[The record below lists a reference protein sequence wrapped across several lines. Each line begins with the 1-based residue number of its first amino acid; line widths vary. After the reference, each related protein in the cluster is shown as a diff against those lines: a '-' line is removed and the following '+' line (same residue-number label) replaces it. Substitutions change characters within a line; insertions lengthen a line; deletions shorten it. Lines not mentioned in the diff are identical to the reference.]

1 MVAKMQTV
9 TNYLSQTLHLSL
21 LCVHTLLFYS
31 DNRQSRVR
39 TLQPWAFAIPFLSL
53 AACGDVSL
61 CHSTQA
67 RTDRRDFGIFG
78 K

>member
-1 MVAKMQTV
+1 MVAKICKL
-9 TNYLSQTLHLSL
+9 LSQTLHLFAFVSTRCL
-21 LCVHTLLFYS
+21 LTYKT
-31 DNRQSRVR
+31 QSRVR
-39 TLQPWAFAIPFLSL
+39 TPQPPIPFFPL
-53 AACGDVSL
+53 AACGDVLL